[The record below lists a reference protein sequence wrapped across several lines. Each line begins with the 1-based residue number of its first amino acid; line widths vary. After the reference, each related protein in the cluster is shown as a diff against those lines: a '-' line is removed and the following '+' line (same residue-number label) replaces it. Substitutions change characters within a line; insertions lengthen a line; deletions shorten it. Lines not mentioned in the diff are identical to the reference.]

1 MTKHLIYGLAL
12 GIAVTA
18 HAGNSASTTA
28 LAKAQV
34 KKSISIA
41 KTQDLDFGV
50 GFTGDT
56 ALTVNPADTSAATF
70 NVTGEKNKAFNLVL
84 PSSVTMSTGDGVG
97 PNKQIEVS
105 GFNSNPNASGNL
117 GTSGAQAVSV
127 GGTRSALS
135 SNQESGDYSG
145 VFTVTVTYQ

>member
-1 MTKHLIYGLAL
+1 MKKHLIYAL
-12 GIAVTA
+12 TISFAVSA
-18 HAGNSASTTA
+18 HAGNTASTNA

-34 KKSISIA
+34 KKSISIS

-56 ALTVNPADTSAATF
+56 ALTVNPADASAATF
-70 NVTGEKNKAFNLVL
+70 TVTGEKNKAYNVVL
-84 PSSVTMSTGDGVG
+84 PGSVTMSTGDGVG
-97 PNKQIEVS
+97 PDKQIEVT
-105 GFNSNPNASGNL
+105 GFSSNPNASGNL
-117 GTSGAQAVSV
+117 GTGGSQAVSV
-127 GGTRSALS
+127 GGTRAALT